1 LSVRLPN
8 PSPNLKQPKLSKRK
22 VNVLSIP
29 SVALDALCQFNAQ
42 RYPFLLESVNH
53 NQSNRYSI
61 LFAHPTEKIVLNDLD
76 EFDFLSTLE
85 SKIDTPL
92 IQSDLPFTGGW
103 FVYLSYELIGQI
115 EPTLK
120 ADLPLGEQSVAV
132 AIKIPTAIIIDH
144 FDNQTYLLDQFDD
157 QTRIDQVLS
166 DIECLKEIE
175 AVAINGELSWEEDHK
190 FISGVARSRDYIV
203 AGDVF
208 QVNLSREWQYQL
220 DAKVAPAQIY
230 QALKRTNPAPF
241 SALAQFDGFSIISS
255 SPERLF
261 SVDGDQVEA
270 RPIAGTHPRGSGE
283 EDETLKQALIN
294 HPKEQAEH
302 IMLLDL
308 ERNDLGRVCEYGSIH
323 VNEMMSLESYPY
335 VHHIVSN
342 IKGRL
347 RANIGIKGLVRALFP
362 GGTITGCPKIRCMQ
376 IIAELEQMPR
386 QAYTGSLGYISSN
399 AKMDF
404 NILIRTI
411 TQQDNTLTFRAGAGI
426 VFDSVAEREL
436 EETKH
441 KAEGMLKI
449 FKAETW
455 KS

>member
-1 LSVRLPN
+1 M
-8 PSPNLKQPKLSKRK
+8 KA
-22 VNVLSIP
+22 LSIP
-29 SVALDALCQFNAQ
+29 SVALDALCQFDAK
-42 RYPFLLESVNH
+42 RYPFLLESVSH
-53 NQSNRYSI
+53 NQANRYSI
-61 LFAHPTEKIVLNDLD
+61 LFAHPAEQIVLNDLD

-85 SKIDTPL
+85 ASVDTPTVE
-92 IQSDLPFTGGW
+92 SDLPFTGGW

-115 EPTLK
+115 EPVLK
-120 ADLPLGEQSVAV
+120 DDLHLGNQAV
-132 AIKIPTAIIIDH
+132 AIAVKIPTAIIIDH
-144 FDNQTYLLDQFDD
+144 TDDQTYLLDQFDN
-157 QTRIDQVLS
+157 QARIDQVLA
-166 DIECLKEIE
+166 DIKHLSKVEETNIK
-175 AVAINGELSWEEDHK
+175 GELSWEEEAK
-190 FISGVARSRDYIV
+190 FLSGVERSRDYIV

-208 QVNLSREWQYQL
+208 QVNLSRQWQCQL
-220 DAKVAPAQIY
+220 RGDIQPTQIY
-230 QALKRTNPAPF
+230 QALKQSNPAPF
-241 SALAQFDGFSIISS
+241 AALAQFNNFSIISS

-261 SVDGDQVEA
+261 SVDGDQVET

-283 EDETLKQALIN
+283 EDERLKAQLIN

-308 ERNDLGRVCEYGSIH
+308 ERNDLGRVCEYGSVH
-323 VNEMMSLESYPY
+323 VNEIMTLESYPY

-342 IKGRL
+342 IKGKL
-347 RANIGIKGLVRALFP
+347 KPSIGIKALVRALFP

-399 AKMDF
+399 GKMDF

-411 TQQDNTLTFRAGAGI
+411 AQQDKTLTLRAGAGI

-449 FKAETW
+449 FKAET
-455 KS
+455 

>member
-1 LSVRLPN
+1 M
-8 PSPNLKQPKLSKRK
+8 K
-22 VNVLSIP
+22 VLSIP
-29 SVALDALCQFNAQ
+29 SVALDALCQLNAK

-53 NQSNRYSI
+53 NKDNRYSI
-61 LFAHPTEKIVLNDLD
+61 LFAHPTEQIVLNDLD

-85 SKIDTPL
+85 SSVDTPTTE
-92 IQSDLPFTGGW
+92 SDLPFTGGW

-115 EPTLK
+115 EPVLK
-120 ADLPLGEQSVAV
+120 DDLHASNQAV
-132 AIKIPTAIIIDH
+132 AIAAKIPTAIIIDH
-144 FDNQTYLLDQFDD
+144 PDEQTYLLDQFDN
-157 QTRIDQVLS
+157 QARIDQVLA
-166 DIECLKEIE
+166 DIEHLNEIKE
-175 AVAINGELSWEEDHK
+175 VAIKGDLSWEEEAK
-190 FISGVARSRDYIV
+190 FLSGVKRSRNYIV

-208 QVNLSREWQYQL
+208 QVNLSRQWRYQL
-220 DAKVAPAQIY
+220 DASVAPVQVY
-230 QALKRTNPAPF
+230 QALKHSNPAPF
-241 SALAQFDGFSIISS
+241 SALAQFDDFSIISS

-261 SVDGDQVEA
+261 SVDGNQVET

-283 EDETLKQALIN
+283 EDERLKAQLIN

-308 ERNDLGRVCEYGSIH
+308 ERNDLGRVCEYGSVH
-323 VNEMMSLESYPY
+323 VNEIMTLESYPY

-342 IKGRL
+342 IKGKL
-347 RANIGIKGLVRALFP
+347 KPNTGIKALVRALFP

-399 AKMDF
+399 GKMDF
-404 NILIRTI
+404 NILIRTM
-411 TQQDNTLTFRAGAGI
+411 TQQDDTLTLRAGAGI

-449 FKAETW
+449 FKVET
-455 KS
+455 